1 MASAAPAKHA
11 ESRVSFST
19 AAPDLVSEGS
29 QDQVRSLPV
38 ISLGGGVQLASSV
51 DLAVI
56 WVNKAAKGSS
66 QWVQSLPQKQL
77 ACYYFRKKLKPVT
90 VLLKY
95 AFLSLAIFERP
106 SWCLGKQHCLE
117 TEGVYSWNIP
127 QLPFQVS
134 NSFEIVCLAY
144 FFFMFGL
151 RRRSLGEGAIH
162 SRWHCARLVLLI
174 VSLADCLVA
183 VVNTMGIVPGSFR
196 LCRLCRPLI
205 FLSATKFIRNT
216 WNRLSLSFWDFWTVL
231 ASLALCVLFFVWLGI
246 VIFAKTKE
254 GQNHFDSWSH
264 SAASLWILFTTA
276 NYPDVMVDAY
286 TSMRVSFFFFFI
298 YLVISLYLLNNI
310 LLAAVY
316 DAYKEQMRKQLQ
328 EFYRNKSTSID
339 HAFEL
344 LCEPSP
350 EDADASSEA
359 AIRFEKWMSFFTAY
373 GISVLGQGS
382 QRDNLYIRQQG
393 LRTFQLLD
401 SDGSG
406 SISREEFKIV
416 VHALAD
422 PHIYIP
428 MRPIPEA
435 AGTCW
440 GRRLRRL
447 FQDGVKLPF
456 VSKRIRWESV
466 VDIVVLIEILLAL
479 AQTWIFVSPLV
490 GGKFNDESLSPGSVG
505 FVLLTCLTGFFLLE
519 MLARVAT
526 IGPGRFWN
534 RKRIRN
540 RFDVLSI
547 STLAVSQITAVCYHN
562 APDYLLRTI
571 LALHIVR
578 GICLTQ
584 HVKPLLYLVAM
595 VARLVPVYRQ
605 LGLLLFLVY
614 YIFATIGLQIF
625 GGRIYEINPKL
636 VGRDF
641 ATAGYWALNFNDFP
655 SGLVTLFVLMVV
667 NNWFVVADGFMAVT
681 NDYAAIFFVLFFV
694 TVNLIVLNILIAL
707 ILESSAAVREELQRL
722 PEEEED
728 QPRRSWSQRNREFVL
743 QRLLFNE
750 EERLE
755 SVVSGHHPGRSSAAT
770 SATFTSPNSG

>member
-316 DAYKEQMRKQLQ
+316 NAYKEQMRKQLQ

-344 LCEPSP
+344 LCEPGP

-382 QRDNLYIRQQG
+382 QRDGRGQGREGREAGEGSRQGGVNPWHFSHSTLHRALATKTIASVVQSYVQKV
-393 LRTFQLLD
+393 QLLD

-490 GGKFNDESLSPGSVG
+490 GGKFNDESLSPG
-505 FVLLTCLTGFFLLE
+505 
-519 MLARVAT
+519 
-526 IGPGRFWN
+526 P
-534 RKRIRN
+534 
-540 RFDVLSI
+540 
-547 STLAVSQITAVCYHN
+547 
-562 APDYLLRTI
+562 PD
-571 LALHIVR
+571 
-578 GICLTQ
+578 
-584 HVKPLLYLVAM
+584 
-595 VARLVPVYRQ
+595 
-605 LGLLLFLVY
+605 
-614 YIFATIGLQIF
+614 
-625 GGRIYEINPKL
+625 
-636 VGRDF
+636 
-641 ATAGYWALNFNDFP
+641 
-655 SGLVTLFVLMVV
+655 
-667 NNWFVVADGFMAVT
+667 
-681 NDYAAIFFVLFFV
+681 
-694 TVNLIVLNILIAL
+694 
-707 ILESSAAVREELQRL
+707 
-722 PEEEED
+722 
-728 QPRRSWSQRNREFVL
+728 
-743 QRLLFNE
+743 
-750 EERLE
+750 
-755 SVVSGHHPGRSSAAT
+755 
-770 SATFTSPNSG
+770 